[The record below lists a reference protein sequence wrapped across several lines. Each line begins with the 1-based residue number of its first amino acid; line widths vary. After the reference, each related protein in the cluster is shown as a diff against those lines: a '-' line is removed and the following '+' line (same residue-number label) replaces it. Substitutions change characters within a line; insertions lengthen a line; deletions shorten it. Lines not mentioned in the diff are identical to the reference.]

1 MLTQSHIYKMMEN
14 ISYIP
19 CTVNNCSRESRFYTL
34 PSETKWLVFL
44 NMCPRN
50 QSQEKEL
57 YRKMIWV
64 VERSESHW
72 WVMIN
77 GVELKKEVHSSSLTG
92 YWRQASRKL
101 QLSRILCEGEGIQSS
116 TAPVDWFT
124 QSDTAGLCR
133 WFIQNGSLKIEED
146 QNSIWNCIRGEL
158 EINLIAADSQGIFVY
173 ALWNKGW
180 NWESIK
186 QIKVVK

>member
-1 MLTQSHIYKMMEN
+1 MMKN
-14 ISYIP
+14 ISYIL
-19 CTVNNCSRESRFYTL
+19 CTVNNCSRESRLYML
-34 PSETKWLVFL
+34 PSETQWLVFL
-44 NMCPRN
+44 NTCPRN

-72 WVMIN
+72 SVMIN
-77 GVELKKEVHSSSLTG
+77 GVELKKKVHSSSLTG

-101 QLSRILCEGEGIQSS
+101 QLSRILCEGEDIQSG

-133 WFIQNGSLKIEED
+133 WFIQNDNPKTVEDHNSL
-146 QNSIWNCIRGEL
+146 SNCSRRKL
-158 EINLIAADSQGIFVY
+158 ERNLIAADSQGIFVC

-180 NWESIK
+180 NWENIK

>member
-1 MLTQSHIYKMMEN
+1 MMEN
-14 ISYIP
+14 ISYIS

-64 VERSESHW
+64 VERRESHW
-72 WVMIN
+72 SVMKN
-77 GVELKKEVHSSSLTG
+77 GVELKKKKKKVHSSSLTG

-101 QLSRILCEGEGIQSS
+101 QLCTILCEGEDIQSS

-124 QSDTAGLCR
+124 PSDTAGLCR
-133 WFIQNGSLKIEED
+133 WFIQNGSPKIEED
-146 QNSIWNCIRGEL
+146 QNSISNCIRGEL
-158 EINLIAADSQGIFVY
+158 ERNLIAADLQGIFVY